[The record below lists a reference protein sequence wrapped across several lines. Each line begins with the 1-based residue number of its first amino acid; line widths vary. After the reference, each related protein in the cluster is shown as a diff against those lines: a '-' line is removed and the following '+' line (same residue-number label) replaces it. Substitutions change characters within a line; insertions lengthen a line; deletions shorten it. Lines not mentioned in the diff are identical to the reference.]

1 MYPKLQSHGIAGG
14 DNTGSCAAYVY
25 YLGHETTWKK
35 ENGKRD
41 EILPYYDRN
50 GDVVS
55 PATIIQQIDSNKKGL
70 HIDDAKYFS
79 LILNPSA
86 KEIEKLGKTR
96 EERLE
101 AMHAMVD
108 KMMDRY
114 ARGFGKSD
122 VKDHNDLLYYYSIHE
137 YREDE
142 NGDLV
147 PGLHVHIII
156 SRKDITGTY
165 KLSPMTNHRGES
177 SGVIKSGFNRDA
189 YYRDCEN
196 IFDRTHGYERRIV
209 ESYDYLNT
217 MKHGT
222 NEEKS
227 AMIRAGVQEEG
238 IRATVTSSL
247 ARRAARLAREAATA
261 EAKRQRE
268 AEQARL
274 DEDKKKRNEFW
285 NSYHSYYRPT
295 LDKLNDQCKSAFS
308 LYKDLKTERADIR
321 EDISEQYEQLKRTY
335 ELMSVK
341 RAEMQKDRDYENLV
355 KSFVYLLVLANPIPI
370 LILSLVLLI
379 YLEDKR
385 ENEKADIQALR
396 HQAEQIRSNIE
407 LLQSEQERLKFAQQ
421 DTLRQYI
428 QVKDE
433 KTELKNKLNELKSE
447 LDKQPETGIDLESL
461 AKELAKQKTAP
472 DESCSYGVI
481 LDALG
486 VYGAVMAAETKLELD
501 LELLTDNSDIEP
513 VFHPNGGV
521 ADFRITTN
529 GTDTLASKTYSD
541 EKLTAMLEKWSILTG
556 QTPAHRIAETVDTD
570 KSIATKPYTEKPWI
584 TKKSST
590 LSPKSPSSSK
600 LPKPSKGQQRKP

>member
-1 MYPKLQSHGIAGG
+1 MYPKLQSRGIAGG

-35 ENGKRD
+35 ENGRRN

-50 GDVVS
+50 GGDVS

-70 HIDDAKYFS
+70 HLEDAKFFS
-79 LILNPSA
+79 LILNPSE
-86 KEIEKLGKTR
+86 KEVEKLGDTR
-96 EERLE
+96 EERLKSMQE
-101 AMHAMVD
+101 IVD

-114 ARGFGKSD
+114 ALGFSKDGIKS
-122 VKDHNDLLYYYSIHE
+122 HNDLLYFYTIHE

-142 NGDLV
+142 NGNLV

-156 SRKDITGTY
+156 SRKDITGAY

-177 SGVIKSGFNRDA
+177 AGVIKFGFNRDA
-189 YYRDCEN
+189 FYRDCES
-196 IFDRTHGYERRIV
+196 IFDTTYKYERRIV
-209 ESYDYLNT
+209 ETYDYLNT
-217 MKHGT
+217 LKHGT

-227 AMIRAGVQEEG
+227 VMIRAGVQEEG
-238 IRATVTSSL
+238 IRASVTSSF
-247 ARRAARLAREAATA
+247 ARRAARLAKEAATA

-295 LDKLNDQCKSAFS
+295 LDKLNDQCKSVFS
-308 LYKDLKTERADIR
+308 LYNDLKDERSYIR
-321 EDISEQYEQLKRTY
+321 EDITEQFEHLKRTY
-335 ELMSVK
+335 ELISVK
-341 RAEMQKDRDYENLV
+341 REDMQKDKEYENLV
-355 KSFVYLLVLANPIPI
+355 KSFAYLLVLANPIPI

-379 YLEDKR
+379 ALDVKR

-396 HQAEQIRSNIE
+396 HQAEQIRANIE
-407 LLQSEQERLKFAQQ
+407 LLQSEQEKLKFAQQ

-447 LDKQPETGIDLESL
+447 LDKPLETGIDLESL
-461 AKELAKQKTAP
+461 AQELAKKKTAP
-472 DESCSYGVI
+472 EECSFGVV

-486 VYGAVMAAETKLELD
+486 VYGAVMAAETKLELE
-501 LELLTDNSDIEP
+501 LELLTENTDIDP
-513 VFHPNGGV
+513 IFHPNGGV
-521 ADFRITTN
+521 ADFRIATR
-529 GTDTLASKTYSD
+529 GIESLASKTYSD
-541 EKLTAMLEKWSILTG
+541 EKLTAMLEKWCILTG
-556 QTPAHRIAETVDTD
+556 QTPAHRIAETVGTD
-570 KSIATKPYTEKPWI
+570 KSIATKPNTEIPWT

-600 LPKPSKGQQRKP
+600 LPKPSKRQQRKP